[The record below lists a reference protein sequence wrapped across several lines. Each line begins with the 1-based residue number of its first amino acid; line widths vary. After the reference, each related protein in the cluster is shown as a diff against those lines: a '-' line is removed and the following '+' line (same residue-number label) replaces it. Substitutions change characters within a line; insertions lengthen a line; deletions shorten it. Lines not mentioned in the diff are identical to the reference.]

1 MGCGWPRGDAWLAP
15 DMCLPSPPSPP
26 HITLLKTH
34 SQTRTRGGGKL
45 FPSSISISMFP
56 CPLSI
61 NHTNAISMTLP
72 LIWSYW
78 RRKNIHKVC
87 QTRGRGGASN
97 FFRRLYPFPCSFPC
111 LYMSIS
117 KNHVNVI
124 FMPMTLMSIL
134 IFNTMTTV
142 QYGDDDGVSDD

>member
-1 MGCGWPRGDAWLAP
+1 MTGARHVSS
-15 DMCLPSPPSPP
+15 LPSLPSSYHLIENTFTNTDEGWRQAFSILHVHFHVSMSIVHKPYQCNLHDTPP
-26 HITLLKTH
+26 HMILLK
-34 SQTRTRGGGKL
+34 K
-45 FPSSISISMFP
+45 
-56 CPLSI
+56 
-61 NHTNAISMTLP
+61 
-72 LIWSYW
+72 
-78 RRKNIHKVC
+78 KNIHKVC